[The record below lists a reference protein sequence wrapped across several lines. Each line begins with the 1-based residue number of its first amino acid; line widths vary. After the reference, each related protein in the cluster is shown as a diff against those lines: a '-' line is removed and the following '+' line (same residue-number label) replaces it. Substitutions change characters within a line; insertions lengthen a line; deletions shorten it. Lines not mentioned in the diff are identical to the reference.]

1 MEYDEQTKK
10 SDDYLTTLEKAK
22 EQYREYVEVSK
33 IDDLPIF
40 NEEQP
45 IANSPPGKLTAVIAE
60 NPPRHPTRGGQ
71 GTQHQDHRRRS
82 KRVVRFHGQTFPRKH
97 INDGQRSKRVAG
109 DGTIGH
115 KVHTPRRVRGVRP
128 RPGGVPPGRAHGAS
142 RPPGA

>member
-45 IANSPPGKLTAVIAE
+45 IENSPPGIE
-60 NPPRHPTRGGQ
+60 NPLTINTFHLKGSGRWNRWGPS
-71 GTQHQDHRRRS
+71 S
-82 KRVVRFHGQTFPRKH
+82 KNRK
-97 INDGQRSKRVAG
+97 
-109 DGTIGH
+109 
-115 KVHTPRRVRGVRP
+115 PE
-128 RPGGVPPGRAHGAS
+128 
-142 RPPGA
+142 